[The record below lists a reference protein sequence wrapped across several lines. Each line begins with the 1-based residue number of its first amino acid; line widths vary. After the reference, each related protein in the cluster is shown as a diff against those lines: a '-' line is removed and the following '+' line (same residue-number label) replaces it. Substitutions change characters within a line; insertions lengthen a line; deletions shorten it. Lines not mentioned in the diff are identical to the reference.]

1 MNVWRRGGAWKSPI
15 WDAILDGLS
24 RNFPASKSQTG
35 SFKVLAVGFNPKGLV
50 QTADV

>member
-1 MNVWRRGGAWKSPI
+1 LWEVLKEGESGKRAGKTAF

-35 SFKVLAVGFNPKGLV
+35 SFKVLVVG
-50 QTADV
+50 